1 MTRIPLVGD
10 SLTELAASKGQQIME
25 ARRDEFLQ
33 LLAEH
38 LAALEEQAVRKDYFQ
53 TPEGF
58 DLLIK
63 ALDESR
69 RTRSK
74 EKRDLYARILRGA
87 IVDFEH
93 GGYSAEEY
101 LRLSC
106 DLTLKELRVARLLY
120 ETRPGRVR
128 KRLPGRMEERS
139 MRRPEHR
146 QR

>member
-10 SLTELAASKGQQIME
+10 SLTELAAGKGQHIME

-38 LAALEEQAVRKDYFQ
+38 LAALEEQAVKKDYFQ

-63 ALDESR
+63 ALDEFR

-74 EKRDLYARILRGA
+74 EKRDLYARILRGRSSTSSK
-87 IVDFEH
+87 E
-93 GGYSAEEY
+93 G
-101 LRLSC
+101 
-106 DLTLKELRVARLLY
+106 TLQKN
-120 ETRPGRVR
+120 TFT
-128 KRLPGRMEERS
+128 
-139 MRRPEHR
+139 
-146 QR
+146 

>member
-1 MTRIPLVGD
+1 LRVLLTRIPLVGD
-10 SLTELAASKGQQIME
+10 SLTELAAGKGQQIME

-53 TPEGF
+53 TPEVF

-63 ALDESR
+63 ASNESR

-74 EKRDLYARILRGA
+74 EKRALYARILRGA

-106 DLTLKELRVARLLY
+106 DLTLQELRVARLLY
-120 ETRPGRVR
+120 ETRLGRVR

-139 MRRPEHR
+139 MR
-146 QR
+146 